1 MATANNASLTTD
13 LNVAPYYDDFNE
25 TKNFHR
31 ILYRPGLAVQAR
43 ELTQQQSIL
52 QNQIDRFAE
61 HVFKEGSVVRG
72 GEMAYDNK
80 IAYIK
85 IRDDDQN
92 GDSVTAAS
100 FANTTITGQTSGV
113 TAYVIDSLDGSESGA
128 PNTKT
133 LYVRYT
139 GSGSNNTT
147 TAALSGEVLSN
158 GTISANV
165 CTEGVQASNVTGL
178 GSRINFN
185 SGILYAK
192 DHFIRFDEQST
203 VLGRY
208 SGNVSYKVGYTITES
223 IVTSDSDTTLLD
235 PAQGSYNYTAPGADR
250 LKLTATLT
258 AKALTDTN
266 TEDFVE
272 RVRIKNGNIEA
283 RGDKPMYSILNEYIA
298 RRTYDESGDY
308 IVNGLNVRMRE
319 HLNSANNG
327 GVYTVSDGGDTNKLV
342 VDVSPGKAY
351 VKGFEIENL
360 VTKHVAIDKAI
371 DVRTVEQSSIPAN
384 YGNYVAVN
392 EVVGTWDVNGHSR
405 VSLYDTAMNAIS
417 NSTISSVGAVGNKIG
432 EARVRALQYSSGTK
446 AAADGQYN
454 MYLYDINMSANSFSY
469 VRSIFHDDG
478 TNDGFADPV
487 LVSNNAV
494 LLEPSFNRALF
505 EIPAE
510 NIKRLRDSTNT
521 IDNEY
526 RFLKEFAVTIGTNG
540 EVTVT
545 TGSADEQF
553 PFSLGA
559 INDTQERENF
569 YVVTTATANSSTS
582 LDSATRTQSS
592 NTITGLTSATSKYN
606 VGDVL
611 KLQGD
616 ANTYIVSSVD
626 STTQVSVYGPGYGA
640 ALSGS
645 TVFKAFQPGQVI
657 SLNGVGGDAA
667 ARSVTIN
674 STTSATIDIQETL
687 DATVAASVVCEL
699 KKVNGQEIAKNLQTD
714 RLVELNVSDSGTTS
728 GPWSLGVSDGFALK
742 QVRLKTG
749 NTFFATVS
757 EGTDVTVDFELDTG
771 MRDNFYDHA
780 KLKIV
785 NSPSHTVANGNVYLV
800 KMDYFT
806 HDTSSGIGY
815 LSVDSY
821 PIDDANTAN
830 TTAITTAE
838 IPVFTSTV
846 TGDRYDLR
854 NHIDIRPRITDTANN
869 VTTLTNISRN
879 PAASNTI
886 VEPANGLRYMAPN
899 EDFIT
904 DFEYYIPRKDRI
916 VITSRGQFR
925 VIKGVPNLIP
935 KAPPSPADGMTIA
948 IVNVK
953 AYPSLPQENAKKIS
967 TATAPYGRS
976 DLAIKIDPIRIRRF
990 TMKDIHGLEQRIDNL
1005 EYYTSLS
1012 LLESDTKNLF
1022 LADGSGL
1029 DRFKNGIVV
1038 DQFVDFTVADFYD
1051 RGYKAAIDKTNK
1063 ELRPTFKVDDTQL
1076 DFKSANSSNVTAT
1089 SKDATVVINSSAASY
1104 TEGETI
1110 TQGGT
1115 SGTLVYQVDQK
1126 LYIENVSGAFTTSA
1140 NVVGGDSGATS
1151 SVSSVATP
1159 AAGKL
1164 VLLPWTHEET
1174 ISQDL
1179 ASDTR
1184 NIAALLYSY
1193 RGSLQLSPETDYWQD
1208 VTTAPSVNIDFGFI
1222 SEAIAEVANFIGIQ
1236 WGGWQT
1242 TGVSSRRVDSGTLTT
1257 STSQRTGRGINV
1269 EAGSINQTN
1278 LGDSVQNINLIPYAR
1293 SRVINF
1299 TARGMKPNTRV
1310 YPFFDGTAVATYCS
1324 PANTSFANTASEGSA
1339 LITDSTGNLYGNF
1352 RLPNNDQL
1360 RFPTGP
1366 LKFRLTDSI
1375 TNSSALGAISTFAD
1389 TTYSSGGA
1397 DITTQGNIISTREI
1411 EIGIRNVSQTTSSSS
1426 FQADPPQR
1434 VSPREDDG
1442 GGDDTEGGG
1451 GDPLSQTFRVS
1462 DGIGSNIPGAFLSKV
1477 DLFFASK
1484 DATQP
1489 VEVEVRE
1496 VDSSLGY
1503 ITDRVVPFSKKIV
1516 EAADVNISSDG
1527 SVATPIIFETP
1538 VYLLNNVDY
1547 AMVIRPVDSNPNYK
1561 VFVARLGEDDLITN
1575 NRITEQPYTGILFA
1589 SANDRAWTAL
1599 QEEDLKF
1606 KMYFANFSTSQSGT
1620 AVFKN
1625 IDKEY
1630 FTVDTLDSPGMF
1642 DRVNEDIYGETT
1654 LTMTAPLSANVGDTV
1669 VGGTSSANG
1678 VVTDVTGSTVRV
1690 KEVTIVNK
1698 FSDAE
1703 TITVYS
1709 GGIASGTTG
1718 VINSQVTPTG
1728 KLYFYDGVTQSN
1740 NIVHLSQPSGTFA
1753 ANTWIRGQ
1761 VSALDARIA
1770 SVDNLKI
1777 DTFKAFM
1784 SKFEL
1789 QDTTTALTAKLA
1801 TSSTALDTS
1810 FRNANIND
1818 DTEYDSRRYILS
1830 RSNETT
1836 GIAGS
1841 KSAEFRVT
1849 LTNGSNRRHSPAID
1863 NDRTAII
1870 GVENLINNDATNEDT
1885 TGNGNAEA
1893 RYIQKTITLDDGQD
1907 AEDLKVFLA
1916 AYKPSTAD
1924 IKVYVKLLSA
1934 DDGETMEDKTW
1945 IELTQVTSATVV
1957 SDSENTEDFNEY
1969 EYTIPTA
1976 YLTGTSG
1983 EVQYT
1988 DSNSVTYTGFKRF
2001 KIKVVLLSTTPSR
2014 VPRIKDYRVVALQI

>member
-92 GDSVTAAS
+92 GDSVTAS
-100 FANTTITGQTSGV
+100 LFANTTITGQASGV

-178 GSRINFN
+178 GSRINFKG
-185 SGILYAK
+185 GILYAK
-192 DHFIRFDEQST
+192 DHFIRFDEQSE

-208 SGNVSYKVGYTITES
+208 SGNVSYKVGYTINES

-258 AKALTDTN
+258 TKTLTDTN

-272 RVRIKNGNIEA
+272 RARIKNGAIEA
-283 RGDKPMYSILNEYIA
+283 RGDKPMYSVLNEYIA

-319 HLNSANNG
+319 HLDSANNG
-327 GVYTVSDGGDTNKLV
+327 GVYTVSNGGDTNKLV

-360 VTKHVAIDKAI
+360 VTNHVAIDKAI
-371 DVRTVEQSSIPAN
+371 DARTVEQSSIPAN

-405 VSLYDTAMNAIS
+405 VSLYDTVMNAIS
-417 NSTISSVGAVGNKIG
+417 NSTISSVGPVGNKIG

-526 RFLKEFAVTIGTNG
+526 RFLKEFPVTIGVNG

-592 NTITGLTSATSKYN
+592 NTITGLTNATLKYN
-606 VGDVL
+606 VGDVF
-611 KLQGD
+611 KFQGD
-616 ANTYIVSSVD
+616 ANTYVVSSVD
-626 STTQVSVYGPGYGA
+626 SATQVSVYGPGYGA

-714 RLVELNVSDSGTTS
+714 RLVETNVSDSGTTS
-728 GPWSLGVSDGFALK
+728 GPWNLGVSDGFALK

-757 EGTDVTVDFELDTG
+757 EGTDVTSDFTLDTG

-780 KLKIV
+780 KLKII
-785 NSPSHTVANGNVYLV
+785 NGPSHTVANGNVYLV

-879 PAASNTI
+879 PATSNTI

-935 KAPPSPADGMTIA
+935 KAPPAPADGMTIA

-967 TATAPYGRS
+967 TATAPYGRT
-976 DLAIKIDPIRIRRF
+976 DLAIKIDPVRIRRF
-990 TMKDIHGLEQRIDNL
+990 TMKDIHGLEKRIDNL

-1022 LADGSGL
+1022 LVDGSGL

-1051 RGYKAAIDKTNK
+1051 RGYKAAIDKPNK
-1063 ELRPTFKVDDTQL
+1063 ELRPTFKLDDAQL
-1076 DFKSANSSNVTAT
+1076 EFKSANSSNVTAT
-1089 SKDATVVINSSAASY
+1089 SKDATITINSAAASY

-1110 TQGGT
+1110 AQGGS

-1126 LYIENVSGAFTTSA
+1126 LYLENISGTFTTSA

-1151 SVSSVATP
+1151 SVSAVSTP
-1159 AAGKL
+1159 NAGKL
-1164 VLLPWTHEET
+1164 IMLPWTHEET
-1174 ISQDL
+1174 ISQNL

-1184 NIAALLYSY
+1184 NIASLFYSY
-1193 RGSLQLSPETDYWQD
+1193 HGSLSLSPETDYWQD

-1222 SEAIAEVANFIGIQ
+1222 SEAIAEVSNFVGIQ
-1236 WGGWQT
+1236 WGGWST
-1242 TGVSSRRVDSGTLTT
+1242 TGSSSRRGGGTLITT
-1257 STSQRTGRGINV
+1257 TQTRSGQQINV
-1269 EAGSINQTN
+1269 EAGDINQTN
-1278 LGDSVQNINLIPYAR
+1278 LGDSVQNVNLIPYAR
-1293 SRVINF
+1293 SRVVNF
-1299 TARGMKPNTRV
+1299 TTRGMKPNTRV
-1310 YPFFDGTAVATYCS
+1310 YTFFDGTGVSTYCA
-1324 PANTSFANTASEGSA
+1324 PANSSFANTASEGSA
-1339 LITDSTGNLYGNF
+1339 MVTDSTGTLYGNF
-1352 RLPNNDQL
+1352 RIPNNDQL
-1360 RFPTGP
+1360 KFPTGP
-1366 LKFRLTDSI
+1366 LKFRLSDSI
-1375 TNSSALGAISTFAD
+1375 TNSSVLGAASTFAD
-1389 TTYSSGGA
+1389 ATYSSGGV
-1397 DITTQGNIISTREI
+1397 DLVTQGNIVSTRDI
-1411 EIGIRNVSQTTSSSS
+1411 DVGIRNISQTTSSTS
-1426 FQADPPQR
+1426 FQTDQP
-1434 VSPREDDG
+1434 DNNNNDG
-1442 GGDDTEGGG
+1442 GGD

-1477 DLFFASK
+1477 DIFFASK

-1489 VEVEVRE
+1489 VEIEIRE

-1516 EAADVNISSDG
+1516 ESDDVNVSSNS

-1547 AMVIRPVDSNPNYK
+1547 ALLIRPVDQNPNYK

-1575 NRITEQPYTGILFA
+1575 NRITEQPYAGMLFA
-1589 SANDRAWTAL
+1589 SANDRTWTAL

-1606 KMYFANFSTSQSGT
+1606 KMYFANFSTSQSGS

-1630 FTVDTLDSPGMF
+1630 FTVDTLDSTSMF
-1642 DRVNEDIYGETT
+1642 SRTGEIMHGETT
-1654 LTMTAPLSANVGDTV
+1654 LTMAAPLSANVGDTV

-1678 VVTDVTGSTVRV
+1678 VVTNVTGSTVRV
-1690 KEVTIVNK
+1690 KEVTTANK
-1698 FSDAE
+1698 FSNSE
-1703 TITVYS
+1703 TITVYNS
-1709 GGIASGTTG
+1709 GIASGTTG
-1718 VINSQVTPTG
+1718 VISSQVTPTG
-1728 KLYFYDGVTQSN
+1728 KLYFYDGITQSN
-1740 NIVHLSQPSGTFA
+1740 TIIHLSSPVNSFT

-1761 VSALDARIA
+1761 VSDLDARIA
-1770 SVDNLKI
+1770 SVDNLNI

-1784 SKFEL
+1784 SKLEL

-1801 TSSTALDTS
+1801 TSSVALDST
-1810 FRNANIND
+1810 FQNANIND

-1830 RSNETT
+1830 RSNETS
-1836 GIAGS
+1836 GISGS
-1841 KSAEFRVT
+1841 KSAEFVVSM
-1849 LTNGSNRRHSPAID
+1849 TNGSNRRHSPAID

-1870 GVENLINNDATNEDT
+1870 TVENLVNNDSTNEDT
-1885 TGNGNAEA
+1885 TGNGNAAA

-1924 IKVYVKLLSA
+1924 IKVYAKLLSA

-1945 IELTQVTSATVV
+1945 IEMTQATSATIV

-1976 YLTGTSG
+1976 YLTGPSS

-1988 DSNSVTYTGFKRF
+1988 DSNGVTYTGFKRF